1 MLPGDQLETSSVQS
15 GFILCADQLT
25 GLYSQDSCVTG
36 DVAKV
41 SVELQVLLEVC
52 GQAKASS
59 RNMCHLTL
67 NYGTSGIIYPT
78 WFGTT
83 SKQPK
88 VRGNYG
94 NSQT

>member
-41 SVELQVLLEVC
+41 SVELRVLLADC
-52 GQAKASS
+52 GQAKAWSHDV
-59 RNMCHLTL
+59 CHLTL
-67 NYGTSGIIYPT
+67 KCGTG
-78 WFGTT
+78 
-83 SKQPK
+83 
-88 VRGNYG
+88 
-94 NSQT
+94 